1 MLRKRSHL
9 FVTLL
14 TLIIIILS
22 AGIAIFIAK
31 GYRFS
36 PQNKIIFG
44 TGILSITSAPDQ
56 ASVYLDGHLTTATN
70 ANINSLEPRVYDVRI
85 IKEGF
90 IPWQKKV
97 EVKQGLVSE
106 IKASLFPSIPSVY
119 PLTFTGAEKVTL
131 SEDGL
136 RVAYIVT
143 GEDQTSGRL
152 KKNGVWVWDMKERAI
167 PFARGREPHQVLSS
181 SGLSLDLSNAK
192 LRWSPDSNQILLIMS
207 DAEKNGSDREFL
219 LDANKL
225 NDDPR
230 DINAIAK
237 PTLASWDEEQ
247 KLSKIS
253 KLQTIKDLNLQKQA
267 SDSALLK
274 WSLDLKKILYS
285 QDGKGKFKVAD
296 LVESKTYDLPDAK
309 GYFWIGDDKDS
320 RYLVSVEEPGK
331 ISVIEYDGGNKAII
345 YAGLFDLNS
354 VFPWPDGSRVV
365 ILSSVPT
372 PTASVLNLFGI
383 NLK

>member
-1 MLRKRSHL
+1 MLRKRRHL
-9 FVTLL
+9 IVTLL
-14 TLIIIILS
+14 TLLIIILS
-22 AGIAIFIAK
+22 SGIAIFIAK

-44 TGILSITSAPDQ
+44 TGILSIASVPEQ

-70 ANINSLEPRVYDVRI
+70 ANINSLEPRVYDVKI

-97 EVKQGLVSE
+97 EVKQGLVSD
-106 IKASLFPSIPSVY
+106 IKATLFPSIPSVY

-131 SEDGL
+131 SDDGL

-167 PFARGREPHQVLSS
+167 PFARGREPHQILSS
-181 SGLSLDLSNAK
+181 STLSLDLSNAK
-192 LRWSPDSNQILLIMS
+192 LKWSPDSNQLLLSLS
-207 DAEKNGSDREFL
+207 DTEKGSFDREYL

-230 DINAIAK
+230 DINAIIK
-237 PTLASWDEEQ
+237 PTLSGWDDEL
-247 KLSKIS
+247 KTSKIS
-253 KLQTIKDLNLQKQA
+253 KLHTIKDLNLQKQA
-267 SDSALLK
+267 SDSAVLK
-274 WSLDLKKILYS
+274 WSLDLKKILF
-285 QDGKGKFKVAD
+285 QDSKLKFKVAD
-296 LVESKTYDLPDAK
+296 LIENKTYDLPDSK
-309 GYFWIGDDKDS
+309 GYFWIGDEKDS
-320 RYLVSVEEPGK
+320 RYLVLVEDPGK
-331 ISVIEYDGGNKAII
+331 VSVIEYDGGNKAII

-372 PTASVLNLFGI
+372 PTASVPNLFGI